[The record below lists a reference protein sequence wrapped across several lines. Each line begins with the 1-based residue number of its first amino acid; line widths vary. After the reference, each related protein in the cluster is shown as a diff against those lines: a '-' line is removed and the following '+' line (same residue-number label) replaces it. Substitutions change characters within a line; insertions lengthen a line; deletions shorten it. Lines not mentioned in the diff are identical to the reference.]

1 MKNLAYVLPFVALT
15 FFSWGVYGPVLHV
28 GQELMA
34 DNQGLSTLRPFIC
47 VGIAYFL
54 IAVVFPMVVLYTKGE
69 VGNWS
74 FGGTAWSFYAGAIG
88 ALGALG
94 IILAFKF
101 RGAPV
106 YVMPLV
112 FGCAPVVNTF
122 VTMFMTN
129 TFHEATRKFYV
140 AIIVVAIGAA
150 GVMAF
155 KPASTKK
162 SKPITLE
169 DGRTVVPIV
178 DEESGEK
185 LMRVKK
191 TVSVVVKDEDGNPE
205 KDEEGKLKTED
216 QTLDYVHEIDSVDG
230 RPLYKEYKSRTA
242 PNLLLVALSIAL
254 TASCWGSYGPVL
266 HRGQMKM
273 GGSKMRPFICVG
285 LAYFAIAVIVPMV
298 LLPFFPEKGAFDWA
312 HASGLGWSLFAG
324 TVGALGALGIIYAF
338 NFGGKPIFV
347 MPIVFGMAPVVNTF
361 TTIFSEG
368 LTNISSIFYYC
379 LLLVIV
385 GAVCVLTF
393 APRPKPKSSGSPKE
407 SGDSSSSADSVKE

>member
-1 MKNLAYVLPFVALT
+1 MKNLAYVLPFIALT

-34 DNQGLSTLRPFIC
+34 ESQGLSTLRPFIC

-54 IAVVFPMVVLYTKGE
+54 IAVVFPLVVLFTKGE
-69 VGNWS
+69 VGSWT
-74 FGGTAWSFYAGAIG
+74 FEGTAWSFYAGVIG

-101 RGAPV
+101 RGAPI

-122 VTMFMTN
+122 VTMFMTR
-129 TFHEATRKFYV
+129 TFHEATTKFYV
-140 AIIVVAIGAA
+140 AIIIVAVGAA
-150 GVMAF
+150 GVMAN
-155 KPASTKK
+155 KPASAKAAK
-162 SKPITLE
+162 PVQIGENRMIKPVEVDGVAMIKDSKTIT
-169 DGRTVVPIV
+169 
-178 DEESGEK
+178 
-185 LMRVKK
+185 
-191 TVSVVVKDEDGNPE
+191 VVVKDEEGNDVL
-205 KDEEGKLKTED
+205 DEEGNPKTEE
-216 QTLDYVHEIDSVDG
+216 QALEVLHPKTSREGIF
-230 RPLYKEYKSRTA
+230 LYKEYQKKTA

-254 TASCWGSYGPVL
+254 TAACWGSYGPVL

-273 GGSKMRPFICVG
+273 SGSKLRPFMCVG
-285 LAYFAIAVIVPMV
+285 LAYFAVAVI
-298 LLPFFPEKGAFDWA
+298 LPFFLLEYFPEKGAFDWA
-312 HASGLGWSLFAG
+312 HRGGLGWSLFAG

-347 MPIVFGMAPVVNTF
+347 MPLVFGMAPVVNTF

-368 LTNISSIFYYC
+368 LFNKVPSMFFYC

-385 GAVCVLTF
+385 GAVCVLIF
-393 APRPKPKSSGSPKE
+393 APRPKPKGKPEPEGKPKDE
-407 SGDSSSSADSVKE
+407 SKDE